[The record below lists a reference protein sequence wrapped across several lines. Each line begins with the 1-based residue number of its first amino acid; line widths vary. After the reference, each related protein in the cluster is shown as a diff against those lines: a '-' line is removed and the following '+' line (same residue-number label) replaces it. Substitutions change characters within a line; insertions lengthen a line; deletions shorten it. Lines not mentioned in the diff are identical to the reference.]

1 MRIAGIQKN
10 SFVDYPGNI
19 AAVVF
24 TPGCNLNCYFCHNR
38 HIINPENID
47 VTYDINDV
55 MRFLDARRS
64 FLDGVVISG
73 GEPTF
78 QPDLEEFIVKIKGL
92 GYLVKLDTNGTR
104 PSVLEKLINKNLVDY
119 IAMDI
124 KAPFEK
130 YNEICGVE
138 VDITSIQ
145 QSIEI
150 IMNAGCDYEFRTTFV
165 PNLNKDDILEIA
177 RTIRGAKRYVLQ
189 QFRIPQ
195 KQKRIEDIRLY
206 RTPYPPHVFAETI
219 SEIAPLLESCLTRGV
234 E

>member
-24 TPGCNLNCYFCHNR
+24 TSGCNLNCYFCHNR

-47 VTYDINDV
+47 VTYDIDDV
-55 MRFLDARRS
+55 MRFLDSRRS

-73 GEPTF
+73 GEPTL
-78 QPDLEEFIVKIKGL
+78 QPDLEEFIVKIKRL

-104 PSVLEKLINKNLVDY
+104 PFVLRKLIDKNLVDY

-165 PNLNKDDILEIA
+165 PELNKDDILEIV
-177 RTIRGAKRYVLQ
+177 RTIRRAKRYVLQ

-195 KQKRIEDIRLY
+195 KQKGIEDIRLY
-206 RTPYPPHVFAETI
+206 RTPHPPHVFAETI
-219 SEIAPLLESCLTRGV
+219 SEVSPLVETCLIRGV